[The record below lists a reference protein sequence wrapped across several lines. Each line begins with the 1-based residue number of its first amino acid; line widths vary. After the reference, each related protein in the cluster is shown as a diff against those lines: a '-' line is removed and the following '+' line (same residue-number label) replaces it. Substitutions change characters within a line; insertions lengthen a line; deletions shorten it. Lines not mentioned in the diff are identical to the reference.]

1 MKTSMAALLTLLLIL
16 MSFLLC
22 CLLSFIA
29 KTQKQTPVSPRCL
42 QQGFVLCLHRLETF
56 FTPKFVKE
64 IGGLHFQL
72 QSVAF
77 LSSRESPFVLSFSIL
92 AVISASSP
100 S

>member
-1 MKTSMAALLTLLLIL
+1 MPILLY
-16 MSFLLC
+16 

-29 KTQKQTPVSPRCL
+29 KTQKQTPVSPPCL
-42 QQGFVLCLHRLETF
+42 KQGFVLCLHSLETF

-72 QSVAF
+72 QSLAF
-77 LSSRESPFVLSFSIL
+77 LTFRESSFVLSFSIL